1 MSNSITVLGI
11 FVADLCFIGKEIPN
25 IGQTQTGDIFQIG
38 PGGKGSN
45 QAITVAKLSGDVN
58 FISRLGDDE
67 YGRMALEIY
76 KSNNVKTDS
85 IIKDKNEK
93 TGVAGIFIDKKGN
106 NSINVITGAANNISK
121 KDIDNNLDR
130 IKNSKIFLTQLEIP
144 INVTMYA
151 LEKAKNNDCTTILN
165 PAPAHIIDKE
175 YFKLIDYFTPNEK
188 EAEFYLNKKI
198 ESEEEIKKAAKDL
211 LNLGIKNV
219 IITLGEKGAY
229 FKNHN
234 EEYFV
239 DTYKLTDKVV
249 DTTGAGDVFNG
260 ALAFAIAND
269 KLIKEA
275 IIFANKVAAISTTK
289 LGAANS
295 IPTIDQVNSK

>member
-11 FVADLCFIGKEIPN
+11 FVADLCFIGKKIPN
-25 IGQTQTGDIFQIG
+25 IGQTQIGNDFQIG

-93 TGVAGIFIDKKGN
+93 TGVAGIFIDQNGN

-144 INVTMYA
+144 IDVTIYA
-151 LEKAKNNDCTTILN
+151 LKKAKDFNCITILN
-165 PAPAHIIDKE
+165 PAPASIIDNQ
-175 YFKLIDYFTPNEK
+175 YFKLIDFFTPNEK

-198 ESEEEIKKAAKDL
+198 ENEEDIKKAAKDL

-219 IITLGEKGAY
+219 IITLGEKGAF
-229 FKNHN
+229 FKNN
-234 EEYFV
+234 DEEYFV
-239 DTYKLTDKVV
+239 KPYTLIDEVV

-260 ALAFAIAND
+260 ALAIALSSN
-269 KLIKEA
+269 KSIKEA

-295 IPTIDQVNSK
+295 IPTIDQVNSN

>member
-11 FVADLCFIGKEIPN
+11 FVADLCFIGKKIPS
-25 IGQTQTGDIFQIG
+25 IGQTQIGNDFQIG

-85 IIKDKNEK
+85 IIKDKNEQ
-93 TGVAGIFIDKKGN
+93 TGVAGIFIDQKGN

-144 INVTMYA
+144 IDVTMYA

-165 PAPAHIIDKE
+165 PAPAHILNNE

-219 IITLGEKGAY
+219 IITLGEKGAF
-229 FKNHN
+229 FKNN
-234 EEYFV
+234 DEEYFV
-239 DTYKLTDKVV
+239 KPYTLIDEVV

-269 KLIKEA
+269 KPIKEA

>member
-11 FVADLCFIGKEIPN
+11 FVADLCFIGKEIPS
-25 IGQTQTGDIFQIG
+25 IGQTQIGNDFQIG

-45 QAITVAKLSGDVN
+45 QAITVAKLNGDVN

-93 TGVAGIFIDKKGN
+93 TGVAGIFIDQNGN

-121 KDIDNNLDR
+121 KDIDNNLDK
-130 IKNSKIFLTQLEIP
+130 IKNSKIFLTQLEISTA
-144 INVTMYA
+144 ITMYA
-151 LEKAKNNDCTTILN
+151 LEKAKDFNCITILN
-165 PAPAHIIDKE
+165 PAPAHIIDNL
-175 YFKLIDYFTPNEK
+175 YFKLIDFFTPNEK

-198 ESEEEIKKAAKDL
+198 ENEKDIKQAAKDL

-219 IITLGEKGAY
+219 IITLGEKGA
-229 FKNHN
+229 FLKNDK
-234 EEYFV
+234 EEYFL
-239 DTYKLTDKVV
+239 DAYKMRDKVV

-260 ALAFAIAND
+260 ALAIALSSN
-269 KLIKEA
+269 KSIKEA

-295 IPTIDQVNSK
+295 IPTIDQVNSN

>member
-1 MSNSITVLGI
+1 
-11 FVADLCFIGKEIPN
+11 
-25 IGQTQTGDIFQIG
+25 
-38 PGGKGSN
+38 
-45 QAITVAKLSGDVN
+45 
-58 FISRLGDDE
+58 
-67 YGRMALEIY
+67 MALEIY

>member
-93 TGVAGIFIDKKGN
+93 TGVAGIFIDQNGN

-130 IKNSKIFLTQLEIP
+130 IKNSKIFLTQLEISTA
-144 INVTMYA
+144 ITMYA
-151 LEKAKNNDCTTILN
+151 LEKAKDFNCITILN
-165 PAPAHIIDKE
+165 PAPASIIDNQ
-175 YFKLIDYFTPNEK
+175 YFKLIDFFTPNEK

-198 ESEEEIKKAAKDL
+198 ENEEDIKKAAKDL

-219 IITLGEKGAY
+219 IITLGEKGAF
-229 FKNHN
+229 FKNN
-234 EEYFV
+234 DEEYFV
-239 DTYKLTDKVV
+239 KPYTLIDEVV

-260 ALAFAIAND
+260 ALAFAFANNRP
-269 KLIKEA
+269 IKES

>member
-1 MSNSITVLGI
+1 
-11 FVADLCFIGKEIPN
+11 
-25 IGQTQTGDIFQIG
+25 
-38 PGGKGSN
+38 
-45 QAITVAKLSGDVN
+45 
-58 FISRLGDDE
+58 
-67 YGRMALEIY
+67 MALEIY

-93 TGVAGIFIDKKGN
+93 TGVAGIFIDQNGN

-144 INVTMYA
+144 IDVTIYA
-151 LEKAKNNDCTTILN
+151 LKKAKDFNCITILN
-165 PAPAHIIDKE
+165 PAPAHIIDNR
-175 YFKLIDYFTPNEK
+175 YFKLIDFFTPNEK

-198 ESEEEIKKAAKDL
+198 ESEEEIKKAARDL

-234 EEYFV
+234 EEYLV
-239 DTYKLTDKVV
+239 DSYKLTDKVV

-295 IPTIDQVNSK
+295 IPTIDEVNSK

>member
-93 TGVAGIFIDKKGN
+93 TGVAGIFIDQNGN

-144 INVTMYA
+144 IDVTIYA
-151 LEKAKNNDCTTILN
+151 LKKAKDFNCITILN
-165 PAPAHIIDKE
+165 PAPASIIDNQ
-175 YFKLIDYFTPNEK
+175 YFKLIDFFTPNEK

-198 ESEEEIKKAAKDL
+198 ENEEDIKKAAKDL

-219 IITLGEKGAY
+219 IITLGEKGAF
-229 FKNHN
+229 FKNN
-234 EEYFV
+234 DEEYFV
-239 DTYKLTDKVV
+239 KPYTFIDEVV

-260 ALAFAIAND
+260 ALAIALSSN
-269 KLIKEA
+269 KSIKEA

-295 IPTIDQVNSK
+295 IPTIDQVNSN